1 MTTTRSATRAT
12 PWLVHGSPGD
22 AEFLLFGFHY
32 AGVGA
37 ASSYR
42 DWPARIGGGW
52 FCPLQPPGRE
62 DRIMEEPLR
71 SHRAFAEDLVPVL
84 RERLDRPY
92 AFVGHCG
99 AYTYMLD
106 TTLHLAELG
115 LPLPAKLFASSWG
128 APHAGLYGRLNF
140 LDLDDAGIETDLV
153 AEIQDVS
160 LARTGQPL
168 PADLAELAAETLL
181 FDLRVQRAYRY
192 DGTPKVPVPTVVVS
206 WRQDTVVPPELV
218 VPGWQECAEV
228 TFHEFDGDHWEF
240 LRCPEAL
247 RSLIVAEMS

>member
-1 MTTTRSATRAT
+1 MRTASPQADCRRAQSSSGS
-12 PWLVHGSPGD
+12 WL
-22 AEFLLFGFHY
+22 
-32 AGVGA
+32 
-37 ASSYR
+37 
-42 DWPARIGGGW
+42 PARIGGGW

-62 DRIMEEPLR
+62 DRITEEPLP
-71 SHRAFAEDLVPVL
+71 SHRAFAEHLVPVL

-99 AYTYMLD
+99 AFTYLLE

-115 LPLPAKLFASSWG
+115 LPLPSRLFASSWG

-140 LDLDDAGIETDLV
+140 LDLDDCDIVG
-153 AEIQDVS
+153 EIQDVS
-160 LARTGQPL
+160 VARTGEPL
-168 PADLAELAAETLL
+168 PGELAELAAETLM

-192 DGTPKVPVPTVVVS
+192 DGTPRVPVPTVVVS

-240 LRCPEAL
+240 LRCPEPL
-247 RSLIVAEMS
+247 RSLIVREMS